1 MFITQT
7 LNWLNL
13 NITILLYTY
22 LTKYTPYSSLS
33 IRSHPVGR
41 PSFSKGCDQWV
52 VLVLWSIKYLRPL
65 NVKSTDQPGGKGS
78 SSPLP
83 DQKQILML
91 KI

>member
-1 MFITQT
+1 M
-7 LNWLNL
+7 
-13 NITILLYTY
+13 ILFSAH

-78 SSPLP
+78 SSPPAEKKRNLNAEYFNST
-83 DQKQILML
+83 IHFL
-91 KI
+91 